1 MRCGGDEK
9 VLLFQK
15 RAKMNSNG
23 PNLQNRKLAAS
34 TRKENNLGEKTR
46 VGDVPELRLLKN
58 LSTSIISRCF
68 LP

>member
-1 MRCGGDEK
+1 
-9 VLLFQK
+9 
-15 RAKMNSNG
+15 MNSNG